1 MENETTVID
10 DIDRRIL
17 VLLQSDAS
25 LPCSKIASE
34 VGLSQPQCWRRI
46 QQFRRDG
53 WISSVVALLD
63 RAKLGVGTQL
73 FVHVR
78 VNKKDPTSIAEF
90 SRAIRELPEVLECH
104 AILGAFDF
112 MLRVVVPD
120 IDAYHRFH
128 FDKLDHVPHIRE
140 VRCMTSVAQVKYT
153 TSLPLM

>member
-1 MENETTVID
+1 MENETPVID
-10 DIDRRIL
+10 EIDRRIL

-63 RAKLGVGTQL
+63 RTKLGVGCQL
-73 FVHVR
+73 FVHIKVS
-78 VNKKDPTSIAEF
+78 KKDPTSIAEF

-104 AILGAFDF
+104 AILGGFDF

-120 IDAYHRFH
+120 LEAYQRFH
-128 FDKLDHVPHIRE
+128 FDKLDQVPHVCE

>member
-1 MENETTVID
+1 MENETPVID

-128 FDKLDHVPHIRE
+128 FDKLDQVPHIRE

>member
-1 MENETTVID
+1 MENETPVID
-10 DIDRRIL
+10 EIDRRIL

-53 WISSVVALLD
+53 WISNVVALLD

-73 FVHVR
+73 FVHIR
-78 VNKKDPTSIAEF
+78 VAKKDPTSIAEF
-90 SRAIRELPEVLECH
+90 SRAICELPEVLECH

-112 MLRVVVPD
+112 MLRVVVSD
-120 IDAYHRFH
+120 LDAYQRFH
-128 FDKLDHVPHIRE
+128 FDKLDHVPHICE
-140 VRCMTSVAQVKYT
+140 ARCMASVAEVKYT